1 MIVRTLMMGGETALQ
16 GLAWAMT
23 RLVAVAGCVMALL
36 AGAALAG
43 DPPATSPAAPV
54 PVIPSAAEQPIK
66 QVALDPNAPYPVCRR
81 IAPTGSRIKNEVC
94 EAPNTDGNSRKAER
108 EQIRRDMDEMR
119 ARQTMRDQVRAQ
131 SLAEAMRRR

>member
-1 MIVRTLMMGGETALQ
+1 MARV
-16 GLAWAMT
+16 
-23 RLVAVAGCVMALL
+23 VAVAGCIMALL
-36 AGAALAG
+36 AGTALAG
-43 DPPATSPAAPV
+43 DPPATTPPATTP
-54 PVIPSAAEQPIK
+54 PPPSAGEQPIK

-81 IAPTGSRIKNEVC
+81 VAPTGSRIKNEVC
-94 EAPNTDGNSRKAER
+94 EMPNTDGKGRDAER